1 MDLKG
6 YKIKK
11 STRTSISPLLKA
23 KLMNIY
29 IKVFK
34 IVITIQN
41 LTVITPNEHIKQI
54 PKVYLLLVNYNTA
67 EWFYSETQI
76 SKCF

>member
-1 MDLKG
+1 
-6 YKIKK
+6 
-11 STRTSISPLLKA
+11 
-23 KLMNIY
+23 MNIY